1 MLRIIII
8 IGRKTKLNNGIRK
21 YASKTNDVINQR
33 MIVTEPKLDEERD
46 NKFFIVNSTDLNN
59 YKFYVSKENNQ
70 NDNNR
75 ILYRVN
81 TQSISPINGFIK
93 RNPYLKIYE

>member
-1 MLRIIII
+1 
-8 IGRKTKLNNGIRK
+8 
-21 YASKTNDVINQR
+21 
-33 MIVTEPKLDEERD
+33 MIVTEPKLNEERD

-59 YKFYVSKENNQ
+59 YKFYVSQENNL

-75 ILYRVN
+75 ILYRDN
-81 TQSISPINGFIK
+81 TQSISSINWFIK